1 MTCSSSNW
9 GPKFSSIERWLK
21 YLSFCH
27 YLETFKNNF
36 KKTTIPKNYEKLN
49 PPLAHP
55 LSTLELDI
63 VPRAGVRNEY
73 RKCY

>member
-1 MTCSSSNW
+1 MVKIFAIL
-9 GPKFSSIERWLK
+9 PLLERL
-21 YLSFCH
+21 L
-27 YLETFKNNF
+27 KNNF
-36 KKTTIPKNYEKLN
+36 LKKNNDPKSTKKLN

>member
-1 MTCSSSNW
+1 M
-9 GPKFSSIERWLK
+9 RD
-21 YLSFCH
+21 
-27 YLETFKNNF
+27 FKNNF
-36 KKTTIPKNYEKLN
+36 KKTTKKKYEKKYEKLN